1 MSFVCLSFGLILC
14 LFDHLCLTFACFW
27 TLFVDY
33 PSLNT
38 LRLDL
43 HDAWLCFLQE
53 AKQRELLD
61 GRKLENRTLT
71 VVSGPDM
78 VNITCLNFTAFSEE
92 VAKVAS
98 ALTLWKQTRCYTV
111 MCLVLPNRSL
121 GLMGPG
127 SLDFQALKHTTMFLN
142 DTGPN
147 KSCR

>member
-1 MSFVCLSFGLILC
+1 M
-14 LFDHLCLTFACFW
+14 
-27 TLFVDY
+27 DY

-43 HDAWLCFLQE
+43 HDAWLCVLQE

-61 GRKLENRTLT
+61 GEGKLENRTLT

-98 ALTLWKQTRCYTV
+98 ALTLG
-111 MCLVLPNRSL
+111 NRH
-121 GLMGPG
+121 
-127 SLDFQALKHTTMFLN
+127 DVIQ
-142 DTGPN
+142 
-147 KSCR
+147 